1 MVAILGPALVAAT
14 LLALAGAQKLLDPTM
29 TVGALRALRLPSAP
43 ALVRGGAAAELAIGV
58 LAASVGGHVIWA
70 LVAGSYVG
78 FSVFVLASLRAGSP
92 VGTCGCFGRDETPPH
107 PVHLGLNIT
116 LALAAATAAVTGWTA
131 AEQLPST
138 VLGRLG
144 VGALLVVCLV
154 LTYATYVAVPRL
166 FGVMRSVRELDL
178 SSLGRARHTSG
189 QVTEVRP
196 G

>member
-29 TVGALRALRLPSAP
+29 TVGALRALRLPSSP
-43 ALVRGGAAAELAIGV
+43 ALVRVGAAAELAIGA
-58 LAASVGGHVIWA
+58 LAASVGGHVLWA
-70 LVAGSYVG
+70 LVAGSYAG
-78 FSVFVLASLRAGSP
+78 FSVFVLGSMRAGSP
-92 VGTCGCFGRDETPPH
+92 VGTCGCFGREETPPH
-107 PVHLGLNIT
+107 PVHLGLNIA
-116 LALAAATAAVTGWTA
+116 LALAATTASVTGWTA
-131 AEQLPST
+131 GEELPST

-144 VGALLVVCLV
+144 VGALLVLCVV

-178 SSLGRARHTSG
+178 SSLGRAHHPTG
-189 QVTEVRP
+189 